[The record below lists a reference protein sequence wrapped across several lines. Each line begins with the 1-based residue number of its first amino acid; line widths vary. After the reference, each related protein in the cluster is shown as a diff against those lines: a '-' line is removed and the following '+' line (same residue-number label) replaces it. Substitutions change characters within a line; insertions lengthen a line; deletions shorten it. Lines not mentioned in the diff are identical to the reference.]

1 MNSSAKLS
9 YEEKELRKLWD
20 FDPANP
26 VRKGTLIWNER
37 RNGWRVDP

>member
-20 FDPANP
+20 FDPSAP
-26 VRKGTLIWNER
+26 VRTGTLIWDER
-37 RNGWRVDP
+37 LNGWRVET